1 MTANIREIQPA
12 KSFRGEVRLPGDKSI
27 SHRVALIG
35 AISEGTTEGENFP
48 ASADC
53 HSTLACL
60 RALGVDLSLE
70 HHRLR
75 VAGRGLGG
83 LQAPQEALDAGN
95 SGTTVRLLSGILAGQ
110 PFSSTLSGDPSLCR
124 RPMKRVIDPLR
135 RFGAHIEA
143 AEGEQLPLRIQ
154 GGPLQ
159 AIDCTLP
166 VASAQVKSAILL
178 AGLYASGVTSVR
190 ETFATRD
197 HTEIALGECGANI
210 TSSDEG
216 IDLEGGRKL
225 RPRSIR
231 IPGDISSAAFLV
243 AAALALPDSELRLM
257 EVGVNPTRSGY
268 LSLLERIGGIVSF
281 GLLRSE
287 SGEPVADVTVRSST
301 MGRIEVHPAAV
312 PSLIDELPVLAVLGS
327 RCRGGLRVRGAAE
340 LRLKESDRIAA
351 IVGNLE
357 SVGVF
362 VEEFP
367 DGLSV
372 DGPQAIEGGTVSSHG
387 DHRIAMAFAVAGLL
401 SKFGVRIQDP
411 DCVDVSFPGF
421 FDVLE
426 ELAQR

>member
-1 MTANIREIQPA
+1 MTANIREVLPA

-35 AISEGTTEGENFP
+35 AISEGATEAENFP
-48 ASADC
+48 PSADC

-70 HHRLR
+70 DHRLR
-75 VAGRGLGG
+75 VEGRGLGG
-83 LQAPQEALDAGN
+83 LQAPRQALDAGN
-95 SGTTVRLLSGILAGQ
+95 SGTTARLLSGILAGQ
-110 PFSSTLSGDPSLCR
+110 PFPSTLSGDPSLCR

-143 AEGEQLPLRIQ
+143 AEGERLPLRIQ
-154 GGPLQ
+154 GGSLQ
-159 AIDCTLP
+159 AIDFTLS

-190 ETFATRD
+190 EKFATRD
-197 HTEIALGECGANI
+197 HTEIALGQCGANM
-210 TSSDEG
+210 SSDDSR
-216 IDLEGGRKL
+216 IDLEGGGKL
-225 RPRSIR
+225 KARSIR

-243 AAALALPDSELRLM
+243 AAALALPDSKLRLK

-268 LSLLERIGGIVSF
+268 LSLVERVGGIVSF

-301 MGRIEVHPAAV
+301 MGRIDVHPVAV

-327 RCRGGLRVRGAAE
+327 RCRGGVRVRGAAE
-340 LRLKESDRIAA
+340 LRVKESDRIAA

-357 SVGVF
+357 SVGVS

-401 SKFGVRIQDP
+401 SRSGVRIQDP
-411 DCVDVSFPGF
+411 DCVEVSFPGF
-421 FDVLE
+421 FDMLE
-426 ELAQR
+426 ELAER

>member
-1 MTANIREIQPA
+1 MTVNIREVQPA

-35 AISEGTTEGENFP
+35 AISEGATEAENFP
-48 ASADC
+48 SSADC

-60 RALGVDLSLE
+60 SALGVDLSLE
-70 HHRLR
+70 DHRLR
-75 VAGRGLGG
+75 VEGRGLGG
-83 LQAPQEALDAGN
+83 LQVPPEALDAGN
-95 SGTTVRLLSGILAGQ
+95 SGTTARLLSGILAGQ
-110 PFSSTLSGDPSLCR
+110 PFPSTLSGDPSLCR

-143 AEGEQLPLRIQ
+143 AEGERLPLRIQ
-154 GGPLQ
+154 GGSLQ
-159 AIDCTLP
+159 AIDYSLS

-190 ETFATRD
+190 EKFATRD
-197 HTEIALGECGANI
+197 HTEIALGQCGANM
-210 TSSDEG
+210 SSDDSR
-216 IDLEGGRKL
+216 IDLEGGGKL
-225 RPRSIR
+225 KARSIR
-231 IPGDISSAAFLV
+231 IPGDTSSAAFLV
-243 AAALALPDSELRLM
+243 AAALALPDSELRLK

-281 GLLRSE
+281 GLLKSE

-301 MGRIEVHPAAV
+301 MGRIDVHPVAV
-312 PSLIDELPVLAVLGS
+312 PGLIDELPVLAVLGT

-340 LRLKESDRIAA
+340 LRVKESDRIAA
-351 IVGNLE
+351 IVGNLK
-357 SVGVF
+357 SVGVS

-372 DGPQAIEGGTVSSHG
+372 DGPQAIEGGTVSSLG

-401 SKFGVRIQDP
+401 SRFGVRIQDP
-411 DCVDVSFPGF
+411 DCVEVSFPGF
-421 FDVLE
+421 FGVLE
-426 ELAQR
+426 ELAER

>member
-1 MTANIREIQPA
+1 MTANIREVLPA

-35 AISEGTTEGENFP
+35 AISEGVTEAENFP
-48 ASADC
+48 PSADC

-70 HHRLR
+70 DHRLR
-75 VAGRGLGG
+75 VEGRGLGG
-83 LQAPQEALDAGN
+83 LQAPRQSLDAGN
-95 SGTTVRLLSGILAGQ
+95 SGTTARLLSGILAGQ
-110 PFSSTLSGDPSLCR
+110 PFPSTLSGDPSLCR

-143 AEGEQLPLRIQ
+143 AEGERLPLRIQ
-154 GGPLQ
+154 GGSLQ
-159 AIDCTLP
+159 AIDFTLS

-178 AGLYASGVTSVR
+178 AGLYASGVTSVH
-190 ETFATRD
+190 EKFATRD
-197 HTEIALGECGANI
+197 HTEIALGQCGANM
-210 TSSDEG
+210 SSDDSR
-216 IDLEGGRKL
+216 IDLEGGGKL
-225 RPRSIR
+225 KARTIR

-243 AAALALPDSELRLM
+243 AAALALPDSELRLK

-268 LSLLERIGGIVSF
+268 LSLVERVGGIVSF

-301 MGRIEVHPAAV
+301 MGRIDVHPVAV

-340 LRLKESDRIAA
+340 LRVKESDRIAA

-357 SVGVF
+357 SVGVS

-401 SKFGVRIQDP
+401 SRSGVQIQDP
-411 DCVDVSFPGF
+411 DCVEVSFPGF
-421 FDVLE
+421 FDMLE
-426 ELAQR
+426 ELAER